1 MPTPADMLP
10 PGPDALMREIT
21 TLKRQMRELMASRR
35 AETTTFGSGQL
46 TVKTPSGADLITA
59 GQDAVSGR
67 YQVAMRRD
75 DGTVGLSL
83 SAQGPDE
90 DDTTAILTRSGQ
102 RIVSDD
108 AHAPDWLGRPWI
120 PVPMHATVAFTAG
133 SWTTTHLGLWLAQHR
148 VLHLQAMLSVPVAS
162 TAQLRF
168 TGSVGGGGAVSTLGP
183 VLTAS
188 GGDSF
193 IQYRAT
199 AADLGVVEYGDQIT
213 IRLEAQRTAGAGT
226 CSAVC
231 IGVWGTEAYTAT
243 ET

>member
-1 MPTPADMLP
+1 MPTPVDMLP
-10 PGPDALMREIT
+10 PGPDVLMREIAA
-21 TLKRQMRELMASRR
+21 LKRQMRELMASRR

-46 TVKTPSGADLITA
+46 TVKTPSGTGLLTA
-59 GQDAVSGR
+59 GQDPVSER

-75 DGTVGLSL
+75 DGTVGLAL

-90 DDTTAILTRSGQ
+90 SDTSAILTRSGQ
-102 RIVSDD
+102 RILSDD
-108 AHAPDWLGRPWI
+108 PYADDWLGRPWI
-120 PVPMHATVAFTAG
+120 PVPMHASVAFTAG
-133 SWTTTHLGLWLAQHR
+133 AWATTHMGLWLAQHR
-148 VLHLQAMLSVPVAS
+148 VLHLQAMLSAPVAS

-168 TGSVGGGGAVSTLGP
+168 TGTVGTDGAVSTLGP
-183 VLTAS
+183 IATVS
-188 GGDSF
+188 GGDTL

-231 IGVWGTEAYTAT
+231 IGVWGSEAYTAS